1 MKQGNLW
8 LRGLSLAVTLLV
20 GVLSGVFITKA
31 GALNFDGIVT
41 SGNIFQSCAT
51 IASAFLVTLYLQKF
65 VNDHR
70 KQKELLL
77 QQFDQLL
84 QLVGQLESMEA
95 SEELGQV
102 IYLLKKISLK
112 CEFIS
117 KCMSECGCSADL
129 VRAADFS
136 SFVKDLR
143 IQSTSTPTKKVAD
156 FASSKNCPA
165 YVKEGIITWASEQRN
180 EIDRIIEA
188 MKAKIFLAQL
198 KVNRA

>member
-8 LRGLSLAVTLLV
+8 INGLVLAVTLLV
-20 GVLSGVFITKA
+20 GVLFGVFISKT
-31 GALNFDGIVT
+31 GALTFDGQVT

-51 IASAFLVTLYLQKF
+51 IASAFLVTLYLQKI

-84 QLVGQLESMEA
+84 ELLGQLENMES
-95 SEELGQV
+95 SEELATV
-102 IYLLKKISLK
+102 VYLLKRISLK

-117 KCMSECGCSADL
+117 KCMSDCGCSTDL
-129 VRAADFS
+129 IRDADFS

-143 IQSTSTPTKKVAD
+143 IHSTGTPKQKLEEFT
-156 FASSKNCPA
+156 SSKNCPA
-165 YVKEGIITWASEQRN
+165 YVKEGIITWASERRS
-180 EIDRIIEA
+180 EIDLTIEA
-188 MKAKIFLAQL
+188 MKAAIFLTQL